1 MEKLVS
7 CQVSARKYINKY
19 IGKNPTQLF
28 YVNEKYIL
36 LIKKSNK
43 MPPLRPPKTLFD
55 LGEIKIKFS
64 YFLSEDLVLFS
75 LFFYF
80 TTHLQHVKE
89 LQ

>member
-64 YFLSEDLVLFS
+64 YFFIRGFGSFQPVL
-75 LFFYF
+75 LFHY
-80 TTHLQHVKE
+80 TSPTR
-89 LQ
+89 